1 MKILF
6 LNIYRLYNHSFVLK
20 AFREAGHEVKDVF
33 FPTPGNFSHDAALE
47 ENIKKLIEK
56 EGFDFVFTI
65 NFWSVIACAVHDAT
79 PRLPY
84 ISWSYDS
91 PLNCDDP
98 AAMSFDNNVIF
109 LFDRGETEAFR
120 KLGIK
125 TVRHLPLAVEKKP
138 FQKTE
143 KKYDFSLLGSLY
155 ETAWNGLMAGASD
168 RLRGYMEAVLFSQQK
183 VYGEFLSD
191 MILKDDLFPGISK
204 KQLSFLTAQE
214 ATRRD
219 RLSLVSLLSK
229 RGSFCLVT
237 GSETKDLKGLFKDTV
252 ILPFMDYEKE
262 MPLLFR
268 STKINLNPPL
278 RAIRTGIN
286 LRILDVM
293 SEGAFLLSG
302 FLPEIPEHFVLGEEL
317 ECYSSL
323 EEALEKAVFY
333 MKNDSVRE
341 DIAMK
346 GREKCQSAFC
356 FSDRIEKIISA
367 AKELSS

>member
-6 LNIYRLYNHSFVLK
+6 LNIYKLYNHSFVLK

-33 FPTPGNFSHDAALE
+33 FQTPENFYHDAPLE
-47 ENIKKLIEK
+47 DDIKKLVSK
-56 EGFDFVFTI
+56 ERFDFVFTI
-65 NFWSVIACAVHDAT
+65 NFWPVIAYAVHDAT
-79 PRLPY
+79 PVLPY

-91 PLNCDDP
+91 PLNCDDLTS
-98 AAMSFDNNVIF
+98 MSFENNVIF
-109 LFDRGETEAFR
+109 LFDRGEADAFR
-120 KLGIK
+120 KLGLD
-125 TVRHLPLAVEKKP
+125 TTRHLPLAVETKP
-138 FQKTE
+138 YQKTE

-155 ETAWNGLMAGASD
+155 ETAWNGLMQSASE
-168 RLRGYMEAVLFSQQK
+168 RQKGYMEAVLFSQQK

-204 KQLSFLTAQE
+204 KQLSFLTAEE

-219 RLSLVSLLSK
+219 RISLVSLLSK

-237 GSETKDLKGLFKDTV
+237 GSETKNLEGLFGDTV
-252 ILPFMDYEKE
+252 IMPFVDYEKE
-262 MPLLFR
+262 MPMIFR
-268 STKINLNPPL
+268 SAKINLNPPL

-286 LRILDVM
+286 LRALDIM
-293 SEGAFLLSG
+293 SEGSFLLSG
-302 FLPEIPEHFVLGEEL
+302 FLPELMENFVPGEEL
-317 ECYSSL
+317 EIYSL

-346 GREKCQSAFC
+346 GREKCRSAFC
-356 FSDRIEKIISA
+356 FPDRIEKIISA
-367 AKELSS
+367 AKELS